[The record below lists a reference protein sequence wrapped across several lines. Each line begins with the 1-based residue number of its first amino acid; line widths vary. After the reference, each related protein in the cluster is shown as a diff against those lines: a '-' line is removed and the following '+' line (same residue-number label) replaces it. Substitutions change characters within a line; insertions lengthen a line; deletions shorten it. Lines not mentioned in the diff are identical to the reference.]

1 MSFLSSGRILS
12 SSRPRSY
19 NRLTQTQSSASA
31 STSFTTDS
39 IGDADANYQSQIN
52 KPRAS
57 IHSSAS
63 APDLSATTRLIRE
76 KMKISSDGGLAEQHT
91 SFPHFDSQYKC
102 CCNAIHVR
110 QGTQTVG
117 VVCTIISTFGIFSTL
132 FSKETPLVTALE
144 LLFLCIEVIC
154 IVFLFMALFNEK
166 KNLLVPFMIW
176 QFLSIIICIGLFIG
190 CVNAIYKPDG
200 YFGDWIQSYVI
211 GQAVEVYSIDEKNEK
226 RLEETMLPLLRRYES
241 SSRAFRQACSV
252 QRALY

>member
-12 SSRPRSY
+12 SSRPRFY
-19 NRLTQTQSSASA
+19 NRLAQTQSSASA

-110 QGTQTVG
+110 
-117 VVCTIISTFGIFSTL
+117 
-132 FSKETPLVTALE
+132 
-144 LLFLCIEVIC
+144 
-154 IVFLFMALFNEK
+154 
-166 KNLLVPFMIW
+166 
-176 QFLSIIICIGLFIG
+176 FLSIIICIGLFIG

-226 RLEETMLPLLRRYES
+226 RLEETVDMKLLIRLCATLSAIAFFISFLVTCWWLSVVYKCYRYFADMNRHREPFD
-241 SSRAFRQACSV
+241 RPVLYSV
-252 QRALY
+252 HYTNSAY